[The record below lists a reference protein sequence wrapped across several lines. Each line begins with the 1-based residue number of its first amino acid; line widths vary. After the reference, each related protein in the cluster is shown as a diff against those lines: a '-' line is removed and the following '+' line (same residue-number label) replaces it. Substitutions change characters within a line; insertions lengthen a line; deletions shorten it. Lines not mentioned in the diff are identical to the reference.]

1 MGNQCCAPLGRYR
14 RHRDDGIRLI
24 WFNRHALSIGMS
36 SIGWSCE
43 DGTSVGELVVATVL
57 LRHNDRSPYEIQP
70 NDDLHF
76 SVTHCENQQLPIV
89 FVLEPTITSVV
100 GHSSMHVSFTPRVVG
115 TYVVGVVVGG
125 VQEGIL
131 ESRRTF
137 VAGPL
142 DTSQTTFV
150 DSHKVVI
157 VTEGVYH
164 RMVMLPKDAFGNCA
178 RIAADKVIV
187 EVRKG
192 SASGSLENVESLIE
206 PLTSQAEYEVLWKIE
221 KEGYYLGT
229 VLYEGQAIG
238 VSNFEVIC
246 LNEKETGQLERN
258 VASRFTC
265 YKATLLGEKQ
275 KEMFMYIYPRKIQL
289 CQKFLGIPVQR
300 WACRVC
306 PLTKV
311 VFDSESGVFSLDDG
325 YQPRITLKSSCRE
338 LIGAT
343 FVRFVLS
350 NSGGSESFV
359 QKRNFFYNNLQQH
372 HSGRGSAAVTIAVSR
387 ERLIKSAMAVTKP
400 LPDSDWSRPFSVQFA
415 GEEGMDAGGVSRE
428 FFDLLTGEFFDPTL
442 GLFRK
447 FDDSPQGLVHPSSR
461 RHRPS
466 NLDLDHYRFA
476 GQIVGKCI
484 EESAF
489 GKPLLTKARFTRSF
503 LVQLMGLKVTPQ
515 LLETDDPALYDS
527 ITTHDITGLDLVFAD
542 EEHDRTTGKV
552 TVVPLKKGGEG
563 VAVTEGSKSEYLTL
577 LAEYRLV
584 TSVKKEVKAFL
595 EGLHKLVPSEL
606 LAIFDEKE
614 LELLMCGVDTV
625 TCDELRKHASVDN
638 GNGKWQEVVSWLWA
652 ALQGFSTEEMARFL
666 QFVTGCSRLPPG
678 GFQDLSQPIRIVPQ
692 YSGSHGRLPTA
703 ATCFN
708 RLYLSTYDSYQ
719 HFHGALVTAITEGSQ
734 GFGLA

>member
-1 MGNQCCAPLGRYR
+1 MGNLCCAPLGPYR
-14 RHRDDGIRLI
+14 RHRDDDIPLV
-24 WFNRHALSIGMS
+24 WFNRHVLSIERS
-36 SIGWSCE
+36 SIGWSCD
-43 DGTSVGELVVATVL
+43 DGATVGVLVVATVRL
-57 LRHNDRSPYEIQP
+57 CHNNRSPYELQP
-70 NDDLHF
+70 DDDLRF
-76 SVTHCENQQLPIV
+76 SVTHCENQQLPVV
-89 FVLEPTITSVV
+89 FVLEPTITSLV
-100 GHSSMHVSFTPRVVG
+100 GHSSVQVSFTPRVAG
-115 TYVVGVVVGG
+115 TYAVGVVVGG
-125 VQEGIL
+125 AQEGIL
-131 ESRRTF
+131 GSRRTF

-142 DTSQTTFV
+142 DASQTTFV
-150 DSHKVVI
+150 DPRKVVI

-164 RMVMLPKDAFGNCA
+164 RMVMLPKDAFGNFA

-192 SASGSLENVESLIE
+192 SASSSLENVESLIE
-206 PLTSQAEYEVLWKIE
+206 PLPSAEYEILWKIE
-221 KEGYYLGT
+221 TGGHYLGT

-238 VSNFEVIC
+238 VPNFEVIC
-246 LNEKETGQLERN
+246 LNEKETCQLERN
-258 VASRFTC
+258 IASRVTC
-265 YKATLLGEKQ
+265 YKATLLDGKQ
-275 KEMFMYIYPRKIQL
+275 KEMFMYISPRKIQL
-289 CQKFLGIPVQR
+289 CQKFLNIPVQR

-311 VFDSESGVFSLDDG
+311 VFHAEPGVFSLDDG
-325 YQPRITLKSSCRE
+325 YQPRIALTSSCRE

-343 FVRFVLS
+343 FVRFVLN

-359 QKRNFFYNNLQQH
+359 KKRDFFYNNLQQH
-372 HSGRGSAAVTIAVSR
+372 HSGRGSAAVTIVVSR
-387 ERLIKSAMAVTKP
+387 ERLIPSAMAATKI
-400 LPDSDWSRPFSVQFA
+400 LLDSDWSRPFAIHFA

-428 FFDLLTGEFFDPTL
+428 FFDLLTGECFDPMH

-461 RHRPS
+461 RYRPP
-466 NLDLDHYRFA
+466 NLDLAHYRFA
-476 GQIVGKCI
+476 GRIVGKCI
-484 EESAF
+484 VESAF
-489 GKPLLTKARFTRSF
+489 GKPLVAKARFTRSF
-503 LVQLMGLKVTPQ
+503 LVQLMGLKATTQ

-542 EEHDRTTGKV
+542 EERDKTTGKV

-563 VAVTEGSKSEYLTL
+563 LAVTEGSKSEYLTL

-595 EGLHKLVPSEL
+595 EGLHKLVPSQL

-614 LELLMCGVDTV
+614 LELLMCGVETV
-625 TCDELRKHASVDN
+625 TYEELRRHASVDN
-638 GNGKWQEVVSWLWA
+638 GDSKWQEVVAWLWA
-652 ALQGFSTEEMARFL
+652 ALQGFSAEEMARFL

-678 GFQDLSQPIRIVPQ
+678 GFQDLSQPVRIVPQ